1 MKFQTYLTQRLETD
15 GFSTEDALA
24 AFLPLVRET
33 IEAHAVELVAPL
45 VGLDDLN
52 VEGNRIWFEEAKRLP
67 FRRNQS
73 ELQQIQA
80 LNPAGVE
87 IVNEI
92 KRTSSIDEG
101 EEKTTYLSLGE
112 RGEKVTRPVFLP
124 GYVAWEHE
132 CEHHDPLTDIFSLG
146 MILASLGCGLDFTE
160 QDDLERFASSRD
172 NLFRIQPALHPVLAR
187 AIVKMTEVDRHRR
200 AQDLP
205 ALLSTL
211 ENYRDQG
218 IDFEIDLARIEGLKE
233 KDSKTKQAVVL
244 TRLRERLFDLTR
256 RNRLLHFKATM
267 QSVNLTQASVP
278 LSFDVKNVRPDQI
291 LIWNDATQRE
301 FVSGK
306 PVSLNKYLNFAEAI
320 YLPSL
325 LDRTIAEASR
335 DQAEYG
341 FAQLRLVVCF
351 LHWANLKEKPI
362 EQYDSPFV
370 LLPVKLSKKK
380 GIRDTFQLEV
390 LESDAEINPVVR
402 HQFKQLYNIELP
414 ISIDL
419 TKTSL
424 DEFFTLLAKRIES
437 SDVSVTLKKV
447 DRPRISL
454 IHERAKRRLDQYR
467 RRARLAGRGVRK
479 FLELDYSYDPA
490 NYHPLGIKLFAD
502 RVRVPETHL
511 RSIVEEKP
519 RPRTFM
525 VEPESPAE
533 AVKEKS
539 FYSLHEGGEENP
551 YTWTFDLCS
560 VTLANFKY
568 RKMSLVRDYDSLV
581 GEQPAS
587 VPFESIFSL
596 TPRAAQ
602 RTLPQTPALDDRF
615 DVVPCDP
622 TQATAVEEA
631 RTGKSYII
639 QGPPGT
645 GKSQT
650 ITNLIADYV
659 ARGKRVLFVCEKR
672 AAIDVVFARLRHCG
686 LKPLCC
692 LIHDSQTDKK
702 EFVMDL
708 KETYERFLQEEH
720 SKTKLVRRD
729 TVLRRMAAELSPLE
743 NYDEEMTCH
752 REQAGMS
759 LRELLDHGISL
770 HPQLTEVTP
779 AEKERLPDYSLW
791 PGSRAAIDRYSTALI
806 RVQPDAIASRHPLFL
821 VSPQMARQES
831 PIELITS
838 AIENARAHLDALQQQ
853 LGKSGIPANQWENL
867 TKARALV
874 DYARKLQPVSSLGLT
889 PLLDEQSDIAKRW
902 AARTHEFSQKQQ
914 EVADAANKTKA
925 WRSRLPEEEVET
937 AIDQARGFEGKWLAW
952 LSPQW
957 WRLRG
962 ILNRSYDFSSHVVR
976 PSWRQVLEG
985 LRDEYARQKG
995 VQACAALMSQEFGA
1009 PAEVESFLTSLDR
1022 LKADLRTLPAE
1033 LTRVHQA
1040 MLKSPQAQ
1048 PIVDRL
1054 MAADKSLA
1062 RLEEELG
1069 RFAEDVD
1076 ALPLSQLDG
1085 ALSSADDSLE
1095 DLPDFLEALEEL
1107 AELPPTIRRAL
1118 RTLPLSPAQ
1127 LEAASAAH
1135 TVDLCYRQASLL
1147 ETFDGGERAK
1157 HALGLQRQ
1165 YDRWLGANAREI
1177 LRGVEKRF
1185 YDHVR
1190 LCELPAAKLSAD
1202 EKEHK
1207 KSYSRGRRE
1216 LEHEFGKS
1224 MRYKPIRELVSG
1236 ESGDVIKDLK
1246 PVWLMSPL
1254 SVSDTLP
1261 LDTKHFDVVIFDEA
1275 SQLTLEESIPSIF
1288 RATQCIVVGD
1298 EMQLPPT
1305 DFFSTKRSEDEDDE
1319 LLIEEEGELVQYDL
1333 ESDSFLNHAA
1343 KNLPSTMLGWHY
1355 RSRSESLISFSNWK
1369 FYDGRLL
1376 TVPEDRI
1383 SDKLRPA
1390 ISVKQD
1396 FSPSQGAQ
1404 TLLERAV
1411 SFHYLPT
1418 ANYENRRNTAEAEY
1432 IAGMVR
1438 ELIREPGGKTV
1449 GVVAFSE
1456 AQQGEIQDALLRLAG
1471 EDAEFASRLDA
1482 EYEREDD
1489 GQFVG
1494 LLVKNLEN
1502 IQGDERDIIILS
1514 VCYGR
1519 DRQGKMRMN
1528 FGPINKSGGEKRLN
1542 VAFSRAKEH
1551 MALVSSIKHA
1561 EITNDYNDGANCLKQ
1576 YLRYAEAAS
1585 ASDNTTIHSV
1595 LRGLSR
1601 WMDQAEAKPKQ
1612 SALAEILCTALRERG
1627 YIVDANVGHS
1637 YFRCDLA
1644 IRRPEDE
1651 AYRLGIF
1658 LDTPEHYEQAD
1669 LLERDMMRPRL
1680 LRNFGWR
1687 VTQVLAKDWFGDP
1700 AKELDRL
1707 LNILAGEED
1716 PWLALREDESEELS
1730 ETESTAEE
1738 PTSVATLPEAASEN
1752 DLDAPPLDLSRSSI
1766 EPLTIHAE
1774 EPAAIEK
1781 TYLELKD
1788 DRSQK
1793 FWEITLSGNSH
1804 TVRFGRIGTS
1814 GQSRTKSFVDYSS
1827 AAKDYQ
1833 RLIREKTAKGYCAAR
1848 T

>member
-1 MKFQTYLTQRLETD
+1 MKFQSYLTQRLDAD
-15 GFSTEDALA
+15 GFSTEDALG

-33 IEAHAVELVAPL
+33 LEAHAAELVAPL
-45 VGLDDLN
+45 VGIEDLN

-67 FRRNQS
+67 FRRNPS
-73 ELQQIQA
+73 ELKQIQS
-80 LNPAGVE
+80 LNPSSVE

-92 KRTSSIDEG
+92 RRSSSIDEG
-101 EEKTTYLSLGE
+101 EESTTYLSIGVP
-112 RGEKVTRPVFLP
+112 GEKITRPVFLP

-146 MILASLGCGLDFTE
+146 MILASLACGLDFSE
-160 QDDLERFASSRD
+160 PNDLERFAHSRD
-172 NLFRIQPALHPVLAR
+172 NLFQIQPALHPVLAR
-187 AIVKMTEVDRHRR
+187 AIVRMTEVDRHRR

-205 ALLSTL
+205 AILSTL

-218 IDFEIDLARIEGLKE
+218 VDFEIDLARIEGLKE
-233 KDSKTKQAVVL
+233 KDSRTKQAVVL

-291 LIWNDATQRE
+291 LVWNDATQRE
-301 FVSGK
+301 FISGK
-306 PVSLNKYLNFAEAI
+306 PVSLNKYLNFSEAI

-325 LDRTIAEASR
+325 LDRTIAEARR

-362 EQYDSPFV
+362 EQYDSPFI
-370 LLPVKLSKKK
+370 LLPVQLSKKK

-414 ISIDL
+414 DRIDL
-419 TKTSL
+419 KKTSL
-424 DEFFTLLAKRIES
+424 DEFFSLLAQRIES

-479 FLELDYSYDPA
+479 FQDLDYSYDPA
-490 NYHPLGIKLFAD
+490 NYHPLGVKLYND
-502 RVRVPETHL
+502 RVRAPETHL
-511 RSIVEEKP
+511 RSIIEEKP
-519 RPRTFM
+519 RPRTFAI
-525 VEPESPAE
+525 EPHAPAE
-533 AVKEKS
+533 VVKEKS
-539 FYSLHEGGEENP
+539 FYSLHEGGEDNP

-568 RKMSLVRDYDSLV
+568 RKMSLVRDYDSLAE
-581 GEQPAS
+581 EQPAS
-587 VPFESIFSL
+587 IPFESIFSL
-596 TPRAAQ
+596 APRTTQ
-602 RTLPQTPALDDRF
+602 RTLPPTPALEDRF

-622 TQATAVEEA
+622 TQATAIEEA

-686 LKPLCC
+686 LKSLCC

-720 SKTKLVRRD
+720 SRTRLIRRD
-729 TVLRRMAAELSPLE
+729 TVLRRMDSDLSALQK
-743 NYDEEMTCH
+743 YDDAITSH
-752 REQAGMS
+752 REDAGMS
-759 LRELLDHGISL
+759 LRELLDHGIALQNQRTDHTS
-770 HPQLTEVTP
+770 VT
-779 AEKERLPDYSLW
+779 KGLLPIYSLW
-791 PGSRAAIDRYSTALI
+791 SGSRVAIDRYTKALT
-806 RVQPDAIASRHPLFL
+806 RVQSDAIASRHPLFL
-821 VSPQMARQES
+821 VSPKMARQEH
-831 PIELITS
+831 PIDIVTS
-838 AIENARAHLDALQQQ
+838 AIEKARPHWESLVQQ
-853 LGKSGIPANQWENL
+853 LGKSGVPASQWETLNL
-867 TKARALV
+867 ARELV
-874 DYARKLQPVSSLGLT
+874 DYARRIHPASSLGLVS
-889 PLLDEQSDIAKRW
+889 LLDEQSEVAQRW
-902 AARTHEFSQKQQ
+902 AGRTHEFNQKLK
-914 EVADAANKTKA
+914 EVSDAANKTKA
-925 WRSRLPEEEVET
+925 WRKRLPEEEVET
-937 AIDQARGFEGKWLAW
+937 AIEQAQSFEGKWLAW

-962 ILNRSYDFSSHVVR
+962 ILNQAYDFSSHVVR

-985 LRDEYARQKG
+985 LREEYGLQRQA
-995 VQACAALMSQEFGA
+995 QEFAASISQDFGA
-1009 PAEVESFLTSLDR
+1009 PANIESFLNDLNQ
-1022 LKADLRTLPAE
+1022 LKADLKTLPAS

-1040 MLKSPQAQ
+1040 ILKSPKAQ
-1048 PIVDRL
+1048 QIIDRVF
-1054 MAADKSLA
+1054 AAEASLVG
-1062 RLEEELG
+1062 LEHELS
-1069 RFAEDVD
+1069 RFAEDAD
-1076 ALPLSQLDG
+1076 MLPLSQLGD
-1085 ALSSADDSLE
+1085 ALAGADDSLE

-1107 AELPPTIRRAL
+1107 LELPREIRRAL
-1118 RTLPLSPAQ
+1118 RTAPLSPAQ
-1127 LEAASAAH
+1127 LEAASIAH
-1135 TVDLCYRQASLL
+1135 TVELCYRRADSL
-1147 ETFDGGERAK
+1147 EQFDGGKRAK
-1157 HALGLQRQ
+1157 HALELQRQ
-1165 YDRWLGANAREI
+1165 YDRWLGSNAREI
-1177 LRGVEKRF
+1177 LRSVEERF
-1185 YDHVR
+1185 SENVR
-1190 LCELPAAKLSAD
+1190 LCEQPAAKLSAV
-1202 EKEHK
+1202 EKERK
-1207 KSYSRGRRE
+1207 KTYSRGRRE

-1236 ESGDVIKDLK
+1236 DSGEVVKDLK

-1261 LDTKHFDVVIFDEA
+1261 LDTDHFDIVIFDEA

-1305 DFFSTKRSEDEDDE
+1305 DFFSTKRSEDDDEE

-1376 TVPEDRI
+1376 TVPEEQI
-1383 SDKLRPA
+1383 SDKLRPSIEVA
-1390 ISVKQD
+1390 RDSAK
-1396 FSPSQGAQ
+1396 SQGSQA
-1404 TLLERAV
+1404 LLERAV
-1411 SFHYLPT
+1411 SYHYLPHAT
-1418 ANYENRRNTAEAEY
+1418 YENRRNSSEADY
-1432 IAGMVR
+1432 IAHMVR
-1438 ELIREPGGKTV
+1438 ELIRDPGGKTI

-1471 EDAEFASRLDA
+1471 EDKVFANRLEL
-1482 EYEREDD
+1482 EYERDDD

-1502 IQGDERDIIILS
+1502 IQGDERDVIILS
-1514 VCYGR
+1514 VCYGK
-1519 DRQGKMRMN
+1519 DRHGKMRMN

-1551 MALVSSIKHA
+1551 MALVSSIKHT

-1585 ASDNTTIHSV
+1585 ISDSATVHSV

-1601 WMDQAEAKPKQ
+1601 WMDSSESKRQQNTLAEAI
-1612 SALAEILCTALRERG
+1612 SAKLKEKG
-1627 YIVDANVGHS
+1627 FIVDADVGHS
-1637 YFRCDLA
+1637 HFRCDLA
-1644 IRRPEDE
+1644 IHRPGDE
-1651 AYRLGIF
+1651 AYRLGVL
-1658 LDTPEHYEQAD
+1658 LDTLEHYEQSD

-1687 VTQVLAKDWFGDP
+1687 ITQVFAKDWYADP
-1700 AKELDRL
+1700 ASELDRL
-1707 LNILAGEED
+1707 LQILAGAED
-1716 PWLALREDESEELS
+1716 PWLASHEKELGESVDITDEEQP
-1730 ETESTAEE
+1730 TTAVE
-1738 PTSVATLPEAASEN
+1738 VDDASEHSE
-1752 DLDAPPLDLSRSSI
+1752 LELARL
-1766 EPLTIHAE
+1766 
-1774 EPAAIEK
+1774 EK
-1781 TYLELKD
+1781 TPVAEDTSISKEQSYLELKD
-1788 DRSQK
+1788 DHSQK
-1793 FWEITLSGNSH
+1793 FWEITLSGNSY

-1814 GQSRTKSFVDYSS
+1814 GQSRTKTFADNTT
-1827 AAKDYQ
+1827 AAQDYQ
-1833 RLIREKTAKGYCAAR
+1833 RLLREKTAKGYIHPDVQKD
-1848 T
+1848 